1 MKKKSVRRTVY
12 LGERLNANVNEMLLQ
27 REIDF
32 GTIVRQLVEQEHE
45 RWQRTNIQLTPKVKS
60 NGGIVGRP
68 MLTAQEKQFREQVRY
83 LEEIYLGLENDFA
96 KETGAFE
103 RMFGRQVALYREAV
117 AARDYKTVTWWVD
130 NQPWRFKSPA
140 DFEKLW
146 NSRPDTPT
154 PEMDP
159 IEDCL

>member
-1 MKKKSVRRTVY
+1 MTKKSVRRTVY
-12 LGERLNANVNEMLLQ
+12 LGDRLNANINEMLLQ

-45 RWQRTNIQLTPKVKS
+45 RWQRANIQLTPKVKS
-60 NGGIVGRP
+60 NGGMPGRP
-68 MLTAQEKQFREQVRY
+68 MLTAQERLFREQVRY
-83 LEEIYLGLENDFA
+83 LEEIYLGLENDYA

-117 AARDYKTVTWWVD
+117 AARDYKTVTWWFD

-146 NSRPDTPT
+146 SSRANTPA
-154 PEMDP
+154 PEMGP
-159 IEDCL
+159 IQDCL